1 MIHLASP
8 WEGVKILVIG
18 FVFGYLWARF
28 LHRKPK
34 TFEFTNLRFGD
45 LGEKKGIKL

>member
-18 FVFGYLWARF
+18 FVFGYLFSKWR
-28 LHRKPK
+28 HRKPK
-34 TFEFTNLRFGD
+34 TYEFANFKFGD
-45 LGEKKGIKL
+45 LGEKKRIQL